1 MVKDMARANIPKTGK
16 RLLASAVLS
25 ASVLL
30 SAALSVSAAPKD
42 STFSVQQQEEIETIV
57 RELLAQM
64 KVSCPCG
71 CSCTESESIP
81 EESSPEN
88 NTATGEGDT
97 TKNGAVTALQIPEQ
111 IHVFVDST
119 QSVTVKLLDSQENE
133 YTLADKERL
142 HALCDG
148 AVARADVY
156 GQSVT
161 LTGVQ
166 DGTTTLTLQ
175 LQRENGQGTFETVM
189 ADVDGVLTPL
199 EISATVIVENT

>member
-1 MVKDMARANIPKTGK
+1 MVKDMTRANIPKTGK

-30 SAALSVSAAPKD
+30 SAALPVSAAPK
-42 STFSVQQQEEIETIV
+42 STFSVQQQEEIAAIV

-88 NTATGEGDT
+88 NTATGEADT